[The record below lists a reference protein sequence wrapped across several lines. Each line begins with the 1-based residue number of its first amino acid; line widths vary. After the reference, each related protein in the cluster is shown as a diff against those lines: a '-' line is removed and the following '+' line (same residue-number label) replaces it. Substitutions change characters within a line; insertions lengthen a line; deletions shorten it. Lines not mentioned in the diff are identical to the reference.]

1 MIETYI
7 EDMLVKLGE
16 QYVRMSVR
24 VFNPRDS
31 HATAFCIH
39 GFEQNGAYF
48 TPLAALLARKGIR
61 VVAPDFPG
69 RGRSAWLD
77 DPSMYNLGTY
87 GACLAHIARYR
98 GRENYMIGTSWGAAV
113 GLATLASTGG
123 YVDKIVLND
132 MVMRSGPALD
142 DSQDFLRKDA
152 GVSFTS
158 FEEAA
163 AYVRRS
169 RAYLGRI
176 PEEIWSAYLAEKIG
190 ERNGRFVLTWDPE
203 LMHSV
208 KHQAPFDLAPLVS
221 ALQIPTLLLYGK
233 NSAHRDPAYNE
244 HLRATRPHI
253 VIAED
258 IDAGH
263 PPSLMTREQGLL
275 VLGFLLS

>member
-1 MIETYI
+1 MIKTYI
-7 EDMLVKLGE
+7 EEMLVKLGD

-24 VFNPRDS
+24 VFDPPDS

-39 GFEQNGAYF
+39 GFEQNSAYF
-48 TPLAALLARKGIR
+48 SPLAALLARKGIR

-77 DPSMYNLGTY
+77 DPSIYNLRTY
-87 GACLAHIARYR
+87 MACLAHLAGYR

-113 GLATLASTGG
+113 GLATLASTHG
-123 YVDKIVLND
+123 YVDKMVLND

-142 DSQDFLRKDA
+142 NSQDFLRNDA
-152 GVSFTS
+152 GMSFAS

-169 RAYLGRI
+169 RTYLGRI
-176 PEEIWSAYLAEKIG
+176 PEEIWPAYLAEKIG
-190 ERNGRFVLTWDPE
+190 ERDGRFVLTWDPA
-203 LMHSV
+203 LVHSMD
-208 KHQAPFDLAPLVS
+208 HQPAFDLAPLVS

-233 NSAHRDPAYNE
+233 NSGHRDPAYNAY
-244 HLRATRPHI
+244 LRAANPHI
-253 VIAED
+253 VISED

-263 PPSLMTREQGLL
+263 PPSLMTPEQGLL